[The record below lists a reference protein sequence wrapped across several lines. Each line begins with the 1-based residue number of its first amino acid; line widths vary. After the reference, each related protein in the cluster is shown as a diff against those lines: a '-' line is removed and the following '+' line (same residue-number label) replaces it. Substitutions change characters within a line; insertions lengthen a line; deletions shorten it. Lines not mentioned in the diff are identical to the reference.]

1 MRALLHP
8 VIVRELG
15 VVLLKPGKELLSLF
29 GSGRV
34 LIERQPASMS
44 GYQTGRVPDA
54 RQPLAE
60 NEQLRTFFLNENVI
74 RAAGGIRGLDY
85 WLLHYGGGKCQNTHG
100 DYHYHEMTVMHH
112 EPGSI
117 LLCGY
122 CDNELRDQHTE
133 ALAELACRNVI
144 AFVLDSVRISLGMD
158 KAREISL
165 AELSWWAVRAGV
177 TKALPEFAA
186 REALRLPEDSKIGR
200 ESDITP
206 GIPATSI
213 LAEKVAAVDVP
224 DIMAEPL
231 VGVLVDPAPPQSF
244 MRRPKRLRWECREY
258 LDWVKTQPCEC
269 CQQQSDDP
277 HHLIGWGQGGMATK
291 AHDIFAIPLCRKHHN
306 ELHNDR
312 RAFERKYGSQPEMI
326 IKVLDRAYALG
337 VLA

>member
-60 NEQLRTFFLNENVI
+60 NEQLRTFFLNEDVI
-74 RAAGGIRGLDY
+74 RAVGGIRGLDY

-122 CDNELRDQHTE
+122 CDNELRDQHIE

-165 AELSWWAVRAGV
+165 AEL
-177 TKALPEFAA
+177 E
-186 REALRLPEDSKIGR
+186 
-200 ESDITP
+200 
-206 GIPATSI
+206 
-213 LAEKVAAVDVP
+213 
-224 DIMAEPL
+224 L
-231 VGVLVDPAPPQSF
+231 VGGSC
-244 MRRPKRLRWECREY
+244 RRY
-258 LDWVKTQPCEC
+258 
-269 CQQQSDDP
+269 
-277 HHLIGWGQGGMATK
+277 
-291 AHDIFAIPLCRKHHN
+291 
-306 ELHNDR
+306 
-312 RAFERKYGSQPEMI
+312 
-326 IKVLDRAYALG
+326 
-337 VLA
+337 